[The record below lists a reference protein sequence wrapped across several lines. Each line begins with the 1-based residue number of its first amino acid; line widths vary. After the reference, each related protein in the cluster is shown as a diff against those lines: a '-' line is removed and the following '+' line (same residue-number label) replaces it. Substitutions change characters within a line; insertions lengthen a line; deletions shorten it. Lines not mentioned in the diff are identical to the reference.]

1 MKLLLGLAAAIS
13 AILLLGNLQ
22 NASFLVASFLSLP
35 ILVWLTWRPQ
45 ESPVLLFVMF
55 YQWLQVC
62 TKSFHASF
70 LGMDVRDMLPWA
82 PVDKAQW
89 LGLLGVLSVAGGL
102 KLATLDTRS
111 ELSQRAQFQAMQ
123 VNLFDLFKLHVG
135 ALIAVEVLARVAAFG
150 GLSQAVQAIS
160 YLRFVTLFVF
170 TYVVVVKERGYG
182 WLILLLAAEIAYS
195 LGGFFAGFR
204 LPLFVTLLAVAS
216 VPIGRSIKRP
226 VLLGL
231 LAVATLYIAVIWQ
244 AIKPEYR
251 EYVSQD
257 SGEQAVLVDREA
269 QISKLR
275 ELTKDVNADVF
286 ERGIEALAE
295 RFAYVDMFAYT
306 LGHVPDTRP
315 HTDGQLVADAFAHV
329 LMPRMFFPDKAIID
343 DTAFTKE
350 YTGLA
355 MHSAEATS
363 ISIGYVGD
371 AYIDFGVP
379 GMFVWLFALGVLLGL
394 AYRWIT
400 TYKVLNPLLRV
411 ALVTM
416 LFLAIGEFGSPLSKV
431 LGGFLVPF
439 ILASLLIVFGEARV
453 VRMLGKHFGLVRS
466 DQTRADMPPPDATN
480 EPRSQ

>member
-1 MKLLLGLAAAIS
+1 MSKLIPLIAVICG
-13 AILLLGNLQ
+13 ILLFSGGY
-22 NASFLVASFLSLP
+22 NASFTIAAVLSLP
-35 ILVWLTWRPQ
+35 LLVWLTYRPQ

-82 PVDKAQW
+82 PIDQALW
-89 LGLLGVLSVAGGL
+89 LGLFGVLSVAGGL
-102 KLATLDTRS
+102 KLATFNSRS
-111 ELSQRAQFQAMQ
+111 DLSQRAQAQALH
-123 VNLFDLFKLHVG
+123 VNLLDLFKLHMG
-135 ALIAVEVLARVAAFG
+135 ALLAVEFLARVAAYG
-150 GLSQAVQAIS
+150 GLSQAVHAIG

-182 WLILLLAAEIAYS
+182 WLILLLGAEIAYS
-195 LGGFFAGFR
+195 FGGFFAGFR

-216 VPIGRSIKRP
+216 VPIGRSIRRP
-226 VLLGL
+226 VLLGV
-231 LAVATLYIAVIWQ
+231 LAVATLYIAVLWQ

-257 SGEQAVLVDREA
+257 SGAQAVLVDREA
-269 QISKLR
+269 QIAKLS
-275 ELTKDVNADVF
+275 ELVAEVNVDVL
-286 ERGIEALAE
+286 ERGAEAFAV
-295 RFAYVDMFAYT
+295 RFAYVDMLAYT
-306 LGHVPDTRP
+306 LGHVPDARP
-315 HTDGQLVADAFAHV
+315 HTDGQLMADAFAHV

-355 MHSAEATS
+355 MHSVEATS

-379 GMFVWLFALGVLLGL
+379 GMFIWLFVLGVLLGL
-394 AYRWIT
+394 AYRWMS

-416 LFLAIGEFGSPLSKV
+416 LFLAIGEFGTPLSKV
-431 LGGFLVPF
+431 FGGFLVPF

-453 VRMLGKHFGLVRS
+453 VRMLGKHFGLARAN
-466 DQTRADMPPPDATN
+466 QTAAAPTTVDAVP
-480 EPRSQ
+480 ESRQQ